1 MRYFVKY
8 LSKNLNLSKE
18 KEDVIYYGLFVV
30 VTNLISIFSVLFIG
44 YILQQFYNTFILML
58 FYTPLRLYIGGYHS
72 KTPMSCFITFNMIFL
87 IFILIMSVIKS
98 HVILDVI
105 TEILLFFILI
115 DIYRN
120 DQTKK
125 KKMKILLVC
134 IYLMVLPISFDYHCI
149 FVLAIDINVLLYGL
163 KKLQS
168 LLNNQESS

>member
-1 MRYFVKY
+1 MRYFVEY

-30 VTNLISIFSVLFIG
+30 VTNLISIFSVLFMG
-44 YILQQFYNTFILML
+44 YILQQFCNTLILML

-72 KTPMSCFITFNMIFL
+72 KTPISCFITFNMIFL
-87 IFILIMSVIKS
+87 VFILIMSVVKYN
-98 HVILDVI
+98 VILDVI

-115 DIYRN
+115 DICHN

-125 KKMKILLVC
+125 KTTKILLVC
-134 IYLMVLPISFDYHCI
+134 VYLMALLISFDYHYI
-149 FVLAIDINVLLYGL
+149 LVLAIDINILLYVL

-168 LLNNQESS
+168 LFNNQEAL